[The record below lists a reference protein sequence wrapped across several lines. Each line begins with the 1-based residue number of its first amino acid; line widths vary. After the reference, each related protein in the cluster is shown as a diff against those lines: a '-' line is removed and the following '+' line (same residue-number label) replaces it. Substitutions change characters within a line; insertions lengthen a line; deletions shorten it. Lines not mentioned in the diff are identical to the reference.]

1 MERQNNLEAASEAR
15 APAPLALERTW
26 RRIRQLRVDVYSGRV
41 VILRPV
47 MRRLSGGLQDGLLVV
62 AALAAL
68 LGVSLGMSALVR
80 WLLSL

>member
-1 MERQNNLEAASEAR
+1 MEPQTNPEAASEVR
-15 APAPLALERTW
+15 LALDRTW
-26 RRIRQLRVDVYSGRV
+26 RRIHQLRVEVHAGRV
-41 VILRPV
+41 VALRCV
-47 MRRLSGGLQDGLLVV
+47 MRRLSGGLQDGLLVA

>member
-1 MERQNNLEAASEAR
+1 VERQNYPEAASEVR
-15 APAPLALERTW
+15 LALERTW
-26 RRIRQLRVDVYSGRV
+26 RRIRQLRVEGYAGRV
-41 VILRPV
+41 FLRRA

-62 AALAAL
+62 AVLAAL